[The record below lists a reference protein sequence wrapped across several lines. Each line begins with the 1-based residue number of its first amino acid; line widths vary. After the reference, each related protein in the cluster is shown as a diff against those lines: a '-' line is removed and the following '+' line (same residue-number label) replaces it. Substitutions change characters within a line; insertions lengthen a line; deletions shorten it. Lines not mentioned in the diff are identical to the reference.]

1 MEKSIE
7 ELEKELQEL
16 EESNRALWDTYGS
29 ELCAGDMSAKE
40 QAIRDEILR
49 LKTIQKWKK
58 LGLLDVNGAPF
69 QIMQLADDLFE
80 SLRNGSKELTIR
92 KGRRDVKLGEL
103 VFEGAKDKL
112 LLERV
117 TVTEVRYLKVVD
129 VPEDALQADGFK
141 DWTDF
146 YEGMKKFYPDLDLTD
161 ECTIIF
167 FDTSIVTTQ

>member
-16 EESNRALWDTYGS
+16 EESNKAAWDIYGS

-40 QAIRDEILR
+40 KAIRDEIMR

-58 LGLLDVNGAPF
+58 LGLLDEFDVPY
-69 QIMQLADDLFE
+69 QTMLLADDLFE
-80 SLRNGSKELTIR
+80 PLRKRKKELTIR

-103 VFEGAKDKL
+103 VFEGAKDKY

-117 TVTEVRYLKVVD
+117 TVVEVRYLRVVD
-129 VPEDALQADGFK
+129 VPEEVCVSDGFK
-141 DWTDF
+141 DWSDF